1 MANGDPGAVSKG
13 PIYSVNAKNGLNIRV
28 SPSPGSDKVG
38 SVPLEF
44 GSKVV
49 FLGKQE
55 KDKSIVWYYV
65 EAADGRTGW
74 VSSRYL
80 KEKKG

>member
-1 MANGDPGAVSKG
+1 
-13 PIYSVNAKNGLNIRV
+13 VNAKNGLNIRV
-28 SPSPGSDKVG
+28 SPNPGSDKVG

-44 GSKVV
+44 GSTVV
-49 FLGKQE
+49 FLEKQE
-55 KDKSIVWYYV
+55 KDKSGIAWYYV